1 VTENGRRTGRDVE
14 PTRKGTLEAGMA
26 RVYYSLYDRL
36 LSQESL
42 TRAFQKV
49 KANKGKPGVDGQTV
63 EEFSDGLCKEIA
75 MLVRELREKS
85 YRAQPVKR
93 VTIAKDG
100 GGVRE
105 LGIPTVRD
113 RVVQQALLEILQPIF
128 DPAFHPS
135 SYGYRPGRSAHDAIA
150 KAELFIRRYNLRHVV
165 DMDLSRCF
173 DTLDHELILSGIRK
187 RVVDGSVLGLVRQFL
202 QSGVMTGAGWQE
214 AEEGSP
220 QGGVISPLLANIY
233 LDAFDQEMM
242 KRGHRIVRYAD
253 DILILTRTKS
263 AAENVLKQASHYL
276 EEELKLTVNRQKTEV
291 VHSHDGVKFLGVV
304 IDTENTRIR
313 GKRIRGLK
321 EKVRKMTRR
330 TSSVN
335 LEKVIK
341 DLNPVL
347 RGFANYFKVTNCGE
361 VFRKL
366 MQWIRRRLRAK
377 QLKLWKK
384 PSRLHR
390 RLRQLGYKG
399 GFKKIE
405 MNSWRN
411 SASPLVNMA
420 LSNDYFRELGLFDL
434 SRVRTA
440 TASKMR
446 LEWA

>member
-1 VTENGRRTGRDVE
+1 MESVRRTERDVE
-14 PTRKGTLEAGMA
+14 LTRKGTPGANME

-49 KANKGKPGVDGQTV
+49 KANNGKPGVDGQTV
-63 EEFSDGLCKEIA
+63 EEFAENLSAEVSV
-75 MLVRELREKS
+75 LVRELRSKS

-93 VTIAKDG
+93 VTIAKEG

-113 RVVQQALLEILQPIF
+113 RVVQQSLLEILQPIF

-135 SYGYRPGRSAHDAIA
+135 SYGYRPGRSAHDAIS
-150 KAELFIRRYNLRHVV
+150 KAELFIRTYNLRHVV

-173 DTLDHELILSGIRK
+173 DTLDHGLILSGVRK
-187 RVVDGSVLGLVRQFL
+187 RVADGSVLDLVRQFL
-202 QSGVMTGAGWQE
+202 QSGVMTDTGW
-214 AEEGSP
+214 EESETGSP

-253 DILILTRTKS
+253 DILILTRSKS
-263 AAENVLKQASHYL
+263 ASENVLKEASQYL
-276 EEELKLTVNRQKTEV
+276 EGELKLTVNRQKTEV
-291 VHSHDGVKFLGVV
+291 VHSDEGVKFLGVV
-304 IDTENTRIR
+304 IYTELTRIR
-313 GKRIRGLK
+313 EKKILGLK
-321 EKVRKMTRR
+321 EKVKKMTRR
-330 TSSVN
+330 TSPVN
-335 LEKVIK
+335 LTKVIT

-347 RGFANYFKVTNCGE
+347 RGFANYFKVSNCGE

-377 QLKLWKK
+377 QLKLWKT
-384 PSRLHR
+384 SRRLHR

-399 GFKKIE
+399 KFQKIK

-411 SASPLVNMA
+411 SACPLASMA
-420 LSNDYFRELGLFDL
+420 LSNDYFRELGLFDM

-440 TASKMR
+440 TASK
-446 LEWA
+446 

>member
-1 VTENGRRTGRDVE
+1 
-14 PTRKGTLEAGMA
+14 M
-26 RVYYSLYDRL
+26 YYSLYDRL
-36 LSQESL
+36 LSQERL
-42 TRAFQKV
+42 LRAFRKV
-49 KANKGKPGVDGQTV
+49 KANGGKPGVDGQTV
-63 EEFSDGLCKEIA
+63 EAFAEELTEEIV
-75 MLVRELREKS
+75 MLVRELRDKS
-85 YRAQPVKR
+85 YRPQPVKR
-93 VTIAKDG
+93 VVIPKDG
-100 GGVRE
+100 GGERE

-173 DTLDHELILSGIRK
+173 DTLDHDLILGGIRE
-187 RVVDGSVLGLVRQFL
+187 RVADGSVLGLVRQFL

-214 AEEGSP
+214 AEAGSP

-263 AAENVLKQASHYL
+263 AAENALKQASRYL

-291 VHSHDGVKFLGVV
+291 VHSHDGVKFLGVE
-304 IDTENTRIR
+304 IHTGYTRIR
-313 GKRIRGLK
+313 EKKICGLK

-330 TSSVN
+330 TTPVN

-347 RGFANYFKVTNCGE
+347 RGFANYFKVANCSG
-361 VFRKL
+361 VFREL
-366 MQWIRRRLRAK
+366 MQWIRRRLRAR

-384 PSRLHR
+384 PKRLHR
-390 RLRQLGYKG
+390 RLRQLGYRG
-399 GFKKIE
+399 EFKAIK

-411 SASPLVNMA
+411 SASPLVNIA

-440 TASKMR
+440 TASKQ
-446 LEWA
+446 